1 MTPEAMRQ
9 WAAASRAASGVP
21 PKIEDPAVLARLVV
35 LAFAGTEE
43 HDGGPAESRRRHREA
58 PAKAV
63 DPARR
68 RGQPSA
74 TRQRGHEKP
83 PRTAERGARP

>member
-21 PKIEDPAVLARLVV
+21 PKIEDPAVLARLIT

-43 HDGGPAESRRRHREA
+43 HDGGPVVSARRRHRDA
-58 PAKAV
+58 PVKG
-63 DPARR
+63 RH
-68 RGQPSA
+68 GTS
-74 TRQRGHEKP
+74 
-83 PRTAERGARP
+83 

>member
-1 MTPEAMRQ
+1 MSPEAMRQ
-9 WAAASRAASGVP
+9 WAAASRAASNVP

-35 LAFAGTEE
+35 LAFTGIEE
-43 HDGGPAESRRRHREA
+43 HRDGGPAESRRRHREA

-68 RGQPSA
+68 PAQRSAAARHGGGPRGN
-74 TRQRGHEKP
+74 G
-83 PRTAERGARP
+83 